1 VPATQRDGEVK
12 RLAEKRKIVG
22 RCPACGSDLEVTRL
36 QCFNCDT
43 AIEGR
48 FETCRFCL
56 LSREQKEFV
65 EIFLRSRGNI
75 KEVERELGIS
85 YPTVRNRLD
94 QVLRTLGYDVGR
106 EARDE
111 KADARRRE
119 VLARLNRGELT
130 PEEAVKQLKQ
140 LR

>member
-1 VPATQRDGEVK
+1 VRS
-12 RLAEKRKIVG
+12 LAEKRKIVG

-75 KEVERELGIS
+75 KEVEREMGIS
-85 YPTVRNRLD
+85 YPTVRNRLN
-94 QVLRTLGYDVGR
+94 QVIEALGYDVER
-106 EARDE
+106 TEEDE
-111 KADARRRE
+111 KMDARRRE
-119 VLARLNRGELT
+119 VLSRLNRGELT
-130 PEEAVKQLKQ
+130 PEEAVKELKH

>member
-1 VPATQRDGEVK
+1 V
-12 RLAEKRKIVG
+12 AEKRKIVG

-43 AIEGR
+43 SIEGR

-56 LSREQKEFV
+56 LTRDQKDFV
-65 EIFLRSRGNI
+65 ETFIRARGNI

-94 QVLRTLGYDVGR
+94 QVTRALGYDVRPGEE
-106 EARDE
+106 EA
-111 KADARRRE
+111 KANERRRE
-119 VLARLNRGELT
+119 ILARLNRGEIS

-140 LR
+140 LT